1 MTFHTQSKNGNKIKS
16 DFKRF
21 KAKRNRESERL
32 RNSPHFCVFKTA
44 RAVKQKVW
52 NEAENRERD
61 WRETLKIGVCEA
73 RALRARKTLTPDFTR
88 ISLLILRKKP
98 DYFAVYESDPCY
110 HLSKKA
116 LKIKVPMKSWHKEIY
131 NQVWKERNSSKG
143 LNFRKKW
150 RKNPKGAHPSIF
162 STRRWKSAVFIVFI
176 FST

>member
-1 MTFHTQSKNGNKIKS
+1 MTFHTQSKNGNKIKR

-61 WRETLKIGVCEA
+61 WGETLKIGACEA

-88 ISLLILRKKP
+88 ISLLILRKKNRL
-98 DYFAVYESDPCY
+98 FCS
-110 HLSKKA
+110 LRKR
-116 LKIKVPMKSWHKEIY
+116 PM
-131 NQVWKERNSSKG
+131 
-143 LNFRKKW
+143 L
-150 RKNPKGAHPSIF
+150 PSF
-162 STRRWKSAVFIVFI
+162 EEGTENKSANEILTQRDLQSSLEGKKLIERFKLQNEVKKKPKRC
-176 FST
+176 SS

>member
-1 MTFHTQSKNGNKIKS
+1 MTFHTQSKNGNKIKR

-32 RNSPHFCVFKTA
+32 RNSPYFCVLKTA

-61 WRETLKIGVCEA
+61 WGETLKIGACEA

-88 ISLLILRKKP
+88 ISLLILRKKT
-98 DYFAVYESDPCY
+98 DCFVVYESDPSY

-116 LKIKVPMKSWHKEIY
+116 LKIKVPMKSWHREIY

-143 LNFRKKW
+143 LNFKKKW
-150 RKNPKGAHPSIF
+150 RKNQGAHRSIF
-162 STRRWKSAVFIVFI
+162 WTRRWKSAVFIVFI